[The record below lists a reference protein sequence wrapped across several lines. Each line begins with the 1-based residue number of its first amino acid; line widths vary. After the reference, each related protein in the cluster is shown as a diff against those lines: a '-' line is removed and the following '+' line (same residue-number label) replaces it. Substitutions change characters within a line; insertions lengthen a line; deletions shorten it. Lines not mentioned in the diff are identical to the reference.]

1 MLWNLV
7 LAPGE
12 ASTHCLS
19 TSRIISREQ
28 HQYQSLILLADALVA
43 VACRLSLPYRHHT
56 HLLDL
61 FYITIQAQKV
71 AVPSMTYLDKR

>member
-1 MLWNLV
+1 MLWSLV

-19 TSRIISREQ
+19 TSRKSQEQ
-28 HQYQSLILLADALVA
+28 HQYQSLVLLADALVA
-43 VACRLSLPYRHHT
+43 VASRLSLPYRHHT

-61 FYITIQAQKV
+61 FYHTTIQTQKV
-71 AVPSMTYLDKR
+71 SVPSMTYFDKR

>member
-1 MLWNLV
+1 MPWNLA

-19 TSRIISREQ
+19 TSRKSQEQ
-28 HQYQSLILLADALVA
+28 HQYQSLVLLADALVA

-61 FYITIQAQKV
+61 LYHTTIQAQKV

>member
-1 MLWNLV
+1 MPWNLA

-19 TSRIISREQ
+19 TSRKSQEQ
-28 HQYQSLILLADALVA
+28 HQYRSLVLLADALGTVA
-43 VACRLSLPYRHHT
+43 RRLSLPCRHHT

-61 FYITIQAQKV
+61 FFI
-71 AVPSMTYLDKR
+71 

>member
-1 MLWNLV
+1 MLWKLV

-19 TSRIISREQ
+19 TSRMTSRATSISVSRIACDT
-28 HQYQSLILLADALVA
+28 LGA
-43 VACRLSLPYRHHT
+43 VARWLSLPCRHHT

-61 FYITIQAQKV
+61 FYHTTIQAQKV